1 MNGFYECDYW
11 PKERDSE
18 LNVYNSDK
26 SELVAIKTQLASAND
41 CYLLAC
47 KF

>member
-1 MNGFYECDYW
+1 MSAIIGRKREIA
-11 PKERDSE
+11 E

-26 SELVAIKTQLASAND
+26 SELVAIKTQLASATD